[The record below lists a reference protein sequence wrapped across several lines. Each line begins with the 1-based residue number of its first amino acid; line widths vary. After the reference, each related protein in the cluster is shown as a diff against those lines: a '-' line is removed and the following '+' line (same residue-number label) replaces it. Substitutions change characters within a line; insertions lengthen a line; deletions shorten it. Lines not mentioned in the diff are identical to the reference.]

1 MNRVLRWFGGAL
13 VIGLLAGCSD
23 QVTGPEVNPAQR
35 ASSLQ
40 HVNAH
45 HDFDKKDLNMDDD
58 STKAKPKKGR
68 YAMGAN

>member
-23 QVTGPEVNPAQR
+23 QVTGPEAELAER

-40 HVNAH
+40 SVNAH
-45 HDFDKKDLNMDDD
+45 HDFDKAMDDD
-58 STKAKPKKGR
+58 STKAKPRKGR